1 MLSLKKISFYVA
13 VSALV
18 LGLVVGLLD
27 IWEIIEIND
36 ITSKIFLSSLLLLVT
51 GLLGMLVD
59 RLLGSGASSKADE
72 MNKERH

>member
-1 MLSLKKISFYVA
+1 MLSLRKVSFYVA

-59 RLLGSGASSKADE
+59 RLLGSDASSKADE

>member
-1 MLSLKKISFYVA
+1 MLSLRKVSFYVA

-72 MNKERH
+72 MSKERH